1 MAMACHICN
10 HPKRLQIDRQLVE
23 GKSFQMISNAY
34 AVDWQAVRRHKENH
48 LSRQLVQ
55 AFSRKELG
63 ESLDLMN
70 RIDQMLCRAEKI
82 FQRNYDQ
89 KRDGL
94 ALKALGEQRSTIE
107 LLAKIA
113 AYLHESRAM
122 ELQTAKT
129 DYETQREAE
138 EKEFINLVLDALNPA
153 EADMW
158 EKLCLKIHGEFEG
171 DVLEYTSEVWP
182 EPSYYSSK
190 ALPETKPSEPVPEPA
205 QKFTRTKKG
214 KYKVQ
219 EVEPEKLQP
228 YSEKPLKPNWV

>member
-1 MAMACHICN
+1 MAMACRICN

-70 RIDQMLCRAEKI
+70 RIDQMLCRAEEI

-94 ALKALGEQRSTIE
+94 ALKALSEQRGILE
-107 LLAKIA
+107 LLCKIS

-122 ELQTAKT
+122 ELQNAKT

-138 EKEFINLVLDALNPA
+138 EKEFINLVLDTLNPA
-153 EADMW
+153 EAELW
-158 EKLCLKIHGEFEG
+158 EKLHQKIRGEFEG
-171 DVLEYTSEVWP
+171 DVIAHKETKWP
-182 EPSYYSSK
+182 EPS
-190 ALPETKPSEPVPEPA
+190 
-205 QKFTRTKKG
+205 
-214 KYKVQ
+214 
-219 EVEPEKLQP
+219 
-228 YSEKPLKPNWV
+228 